1 MKILITGGLGH
12 IGSYIIKNLV
22 HELPVSKIIIVDSLA
37 TQRYSSLFNLPL
49 TPKIEYIEKSVTE
62 LNPADIT
69 RTGDIDCV
77 VHLAAT
83 TDASGNLDN
92 SEALFKNN
100 LESTTAIVDLCGSL
114 EIPLIFPSSTSVYGS
129 QSNLVDETC
138 TDLIPQS
145 PYAECKLQEEN
156 LIIEAVRNGLR
167 GTILRFGTIHGV
179 SEGMRFHTAVNRF
192 CFQTASNIPLTV
204 WKTAINQKRPYLSL
218 VDANRAIGHVLQK
231 SLFSGEIFNVLT
243 KNHTVREIIDAI
255 ELATDKKCEINFVE
269 NAIMNQLSYEVSS
282 KKFEATQFEFKGS
295 LESDVTDTMR
305 LLSGISNE

>member
-12 IGSYIIKNLV
+12 IGSYLIRNLG
-22 HELPVSKIIIVDSLA
+22 HELPVSRMIIVDSLV

-49 TPKIEYIEKSVTE
+49 ASKIEYIEKSVTE

-69 RTGDIDCV
+69 RIGDIDCV
-77 VHLAAT
+77 IHLAAT
-83 TDASGNLDN
+83 TDASGNLDR

-100 LESTTAIVDLCGSL
+100 LGSTTAIADLCGSL

-138 TDLIPQS
+138 ADLIPQS

-156 LIIEAVRNGLR
+156 LIIEAVGNGLR

-255 ELATDKKCEINFVE
+255 ELAMGKKCEINFVE

>member
-12 IGSYIIKNLV
+12 IGSYLIKNLI
-22 HELPVSKIIIVDSLA
+22 HELQVSKIIIVDSLA

-49 TPKIEYIEKSVTE
+49 IPKIEYIEKKVTE
-62 LNPADIT
+62 INPADIS

-100 LESTTAIVDLCGSL
+100 LGSTTAIADLCGSL

-192 CFQTASNIPLTV
+192 CFQTASSTPLTV

-218 VDANRAIGHVLQK
+218 VDANRAIGHVLQN
-231 SLFSGEIFNVLT
+231 SLFSGEVFNVLT

-255 ELATDKKCEINFVE
+255 ELAIGKKCEINFVE

-282 KKFEATQFEFKGS
+282 KKFEATHFEFKGS

>member
-22 HELPVSKIIIVDSLA
+22 HELQVSKIIIVDSLA

-49 TPKIEYIEKSVTE
+49 TPKIEYIEKKVTE
-62 LNPADIT
+62 INPADIS

-83 TDASGNLDN
+83 TDASGNLEN

-100 LESTTAIVDLCGSL
+100 LGSTTAIADLCGSL

-138 TDLIPQS
+138 TELIPQS

-156 LIIEAVRNGLR
+156 LIIEAVRNGLK

-255 ELATDKKCEINFVE
+255 EIAAGKKCKINFVE

-295 LESDVTDTMR
+295 LESDITNTMR

>member
-22 HELPVSKIIIVDSLA
+22 HEFPVSKIIIVDSLA

-49 TPKIEYIEKSVTE
+49 TPKIEYIEKKVTE
-62 LNPADIT
+62 INPADIS

-92 SEALFKNN
+92 SEALFTNN
-100 LESTTAIVDLCGSL
+100 LGSTTAIADLCGSL

-129 QSNLVDETC
+129 QSNLVEETC
-138 TDLIPQS
+138 MELIPQS

-255 ELATDKKCEINFVE
+255 EIAAGKKCKINFVE

-295 LESDVTDTMR
+295 LKSDVTDTMR